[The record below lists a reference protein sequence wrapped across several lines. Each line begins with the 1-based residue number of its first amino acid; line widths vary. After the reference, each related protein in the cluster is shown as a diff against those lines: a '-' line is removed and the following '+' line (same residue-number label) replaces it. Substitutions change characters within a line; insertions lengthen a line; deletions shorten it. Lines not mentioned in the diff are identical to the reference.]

1 MPKTIILIGGA
12 PTSGKSTVAAALSA
26 RLGLPWIS
34 TDQIR
39 TVMRSSTTPDLSPD
53 LFNPVNDPEVF
64 LTRYSAEEI
73 ARMEWAQ
80 GEAAWPGI
88 RAFVRH
94 SHDWRDGCVVE

>member
-1 MPKTIILIGGA
+1 MERRIILIGGA
-12 PTSGKSTVAAALSA
+12 PTSGKSTVAKALSA

-34 TDQIR
+34 TDQLR
-39 TVMRSSTTPDLSPD
+39 SVMRAMTTTELIPA
-53 LFNPVNDPEVF
+53 LFNVTDDPVEF

-88 RAFVRH
+88 RAFVR
-94 SHDWRDGCVVE
+94 SSYDWESGFIVE